1 MGTQR
6 QVVMITGSRTWNDWC
21 LLSNALDETW
31 SFDPLIIVGDCPTG
45 ADALALK
52 WVKQTSPSHRIYS
65 ADWDKYG
72 KAAGPIRNAQMA
84 EACTR
89 AIAFWDGK
97 SRGTK
102 SAINEVIKRGK
113 PIDIYVRP
121 K

>member
-1 MGTQR
+1 MHC
-6 QVVMITGSRTWNDWC
+6 V
-21 LLSNALDETW
+21 LDATW
-31 SFDPLIIVGDCPTG
+31 SFDPLVIFGDCPTG

-52 WVKQTSPSHRIYS
+52 WAKQKSVSHHIYP

-72 KAAGPIRNAQMA
+72 KQAGPIRNAQMA